1 MVNDGGLSPEDRI
14 SALETRVAQLEA
26 ALAAAP
32 APQPQTV
39 QPQVPPQAQAHMA
52 QPQSAQPPPPPPRA
66 AAAASQEMP
75 WGHATAPE
83 KSSFGDALS
92 TEVVLK
98 WAGLVLVFLAAAFLV
113 STAIDRGWIGPEL
126 QLAGVIALGLAMI
139 AGGLRILEQWRGWAR
154 SLVAVGVAILYIA
167 AIASHE
173 WLDLVWLGVATIG
186 SIVVTLGSIW
196 LARQS
201 NSRLVA
207 IVGYL
212 GAIVTPASLGAADE
226 YGVGVGSAYLLV
238 VAIAFLLL
246 HIERSWTALYLVV
259 GVLSMLVGYAATT
272 EHELVGV
279 GQVML
284 VLLALALLL
293 TPVAHELRHGEAETD
308 IDRLPTR
315 LVLAVPVW
323 FWGATIE
330 LHEIDSGNGRFAVAA
345 ATCVVVLAI
354 AMALQSQISR
364 WRLSRW
370 QCSRWQWASLLLAAS
385 IVLVAGFSSLL
396 DGPALLGTLAL
407 QALAMM
413 LLTRVV
419 DDDWFRIGSVVLA
432 VFVFVVTAGLTVE
445 AVEIDA
451 SLGADLVHLGVFAA
465 TGAIGWMIRDRSEG
479 EIVALG
485 SYGGLIVWVL
495 SAFVHLSQGQ
505 VIVSAIWAVI
515 GVAVVLIGLSRRR
528 THVAWVGMATL
539 ALVVGKLLT
548 VDLAE
553 VDTFWR
559 AGLFFLVGAGFLWLS
574 TRIPALTAGGTTPS
588 DDEPTAP

>member
-1 MVNDGGLSPEDRI
+1 MVTDGGLSPEDRI

-26 ALAAAP
+26 ALAAAT

-39 QPQVPPQAQAHMA
+39 QPQVPPQAHMA
-52 QPQSAQPPPPPPRA
+52 HSQSAQPPPPPPRA
-66 AAAASQEMP
+66 PAATHEMP
-75 WGHATAPE
+75 WGHATEPE
-83 KSSFGDALS
+83 KSRFGEALS
-92 TEVVLK
+92 TEAVLK

-167 AIASHE
+167 AFASHE
-173 WLDLVWLGVATIG
+173 WLNLVWLGVATIG

-196 LARQS
+196 LARQC

-212 GAIVTPASLGAADE
+212 GAIVTPAGLGAADE

-284 VLLALALLL
+284 ALLALALIL

-330 LHEIDSGNGRFAVAA
+330 LHEIDSGIGRFAIAA
-345 ATCVVVLAI
+345 ATCVAVLAI
-354 AMALQSQISR
+354 AMALQSQ
-364 WRLSRW
+364 LSKW
-370 QCSRWQWASLLLAAS
+370 HCSRWQWASLLLAAS

-419 DDDWFRIGSVVLA
+419 DDAWFRIGSVVLA
-432 VFVFVVTAGLTVE
+432 VFVFVVTAGRTVE

-465 TGAIGWMIRDRSEG
+465 TGAIGWMVRDRSEG

-495 SAFVHLSQGQ
+495 SALVHISQGQ

-574 TRIPALTAGGTTPS
+574 TRIPALTAGDTTPS